1 MLLLGSSAGPEI
13 VQIRAGQQITWW
25 KIIIIII
32 TSGKKERKKEKKRR
46 ELACLFLA
54 FPNEPKLD
62 MNYPETHCVQS
73 EPGQPAIHVREYET
87 QPV

>member
-32 TSGKKERKKEKKRR
+32 TSGKKERKKKKKG
-46 ELACLFLA
+46 EDSLA
-54 FPNEPKLD
+54 FFWLSPTN
-62 MNYPETHCVQS
+62 QS
-73 EPGQPAIHVREYET
+73 WT
-87 QPV
+87 